1 VLGLIKLPE
10 VLPKRAPPKGRLR
23 AFAIEPE
30 VTVNN
35 QWSQRYTVVEVTG
48 LDRPGLLYELTTT
61 LSKLNLN
68 IASAHVATFGER
80 VVDVFY
86 VTDLLG
92 AKITSATRQAAIKR
106 PLLALFT
113 LPSSET

>member
-1 VLGLIKLPE
+1 M
-10 VLPKRAPPKGRLR
+10 
-23 AFAIEPE
+23 
-30 VTVNN
+30 
-35 QWSQRYTVVEVTG
+35 VEVIG
-48 LDRPGLLYELTTT
+48 LDRPGLLFELTAT

-86 VTDLLG
+86 VTDLFG

-106 PLLALFT
+106 ALIGLLSQAT
-113 LPSSET
+113 AAPARAAQTASV

>member
-1 VLGLIKLPE
+1 
-10 VLPKRAPPKGRLR
+10 
-23 AFAIEPE
+23 
-30 VTVNN
+30 VTINN

-86 VTDLLG
+86 TTDLLG
-92 AKITSATRQAAIKR
+92 AQISAPTRQAAIKR

-113 LPSSET
+113 LPGSETKAARETAGS